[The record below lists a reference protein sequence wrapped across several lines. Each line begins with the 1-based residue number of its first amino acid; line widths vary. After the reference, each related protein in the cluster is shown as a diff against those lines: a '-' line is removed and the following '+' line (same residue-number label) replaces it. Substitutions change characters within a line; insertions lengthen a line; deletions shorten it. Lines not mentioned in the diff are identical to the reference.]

1 MSISRFLLAALI
13 TALAVGVTSDT
24 SLAELNTVT
33 TLSTFAS
40 DSSMVLDASG
50 NPVVAYR
57 DSLDTRLRVLHC
69 DDPFCTG
76 GGESLIMPEVQSGQ
90 WPSIILDASGNPVVS
105 YYTTPFDRIK
115 LLRCDDPNCVGSES
129 ITTPEPQAFLLN
141 HSTSLAIDADGNPVI
156 AYALWA
162 PFYELRIMH
171 CNDPNCEGGDESI
184 TVHDS
189 FAAAPSLTLDAA
201 GNPVVAYY
209 RDATQIFSSGTLRV
223 MHCNDPDCAGGDET
237 TTSPEPA
244 TGVTPSLKLDAA
256 GNPVIAY
263 YTGISTR
270 DLKVMHC
277 NDANCA
283 GSNESITTPDSA
295 GDVGSQPSLAL
306 SGDNPIV
313 SYRDVDNDDLKFLYC
328 NDPNCA
334 PGGDTVVPL
343 DTALDSG
350 ENSSVIMDGSGLPA
364 ITYDAGTDLRLI
376 RCGDADCAETV
387 GGLSELAPSISAT
400 DATFPLLW
408 WLIASVVGLGAAMA
422 GLFARHRL
430 AGHPTPR

>member
-13 TALAVGVTSDT
+13 AAFAVGVTSDT
-24 SLAELNTVT
+24 SLAESNTIT

-57 DSLDTRLRVLHC
+57 DSFDTRLRILHC

-76 GGESLIMPEVQSGQ
+76 GGESLIMPEIESGQ
-90 WPSIILDASGNPVVS
+90 WPSIALDASGNPVVS
-105 YYTTPFDRIK
+105 YYTTPFDRLK
-115 LLRCDDPNCVGSES
+115 LLRCDDPNCAGSES
-129 ITTPEPQAFLLN
+129 ITRPDPQAFLLN
-141 HSTSLAIDADGNPVI
+141 GSTSIAIDAAGNPVI
-156 AYALWA
+156 AYAPWA
-162 PFYELRIMH
+162 PLTEIRIMH
-171 CNDPNCEGGDESI
+171 CNDPNCAGDDESI
-184 TVHDS
+184 TIHDS
-189 FAAAPSLTLDAA
+189 LAASPSLKLDAA

-209 RDATQIFSSGTLRV
+209 RSATQIFSTGTLRV
-223 MHCNDPDCAGGDET
+223 MHCNDPDCAGGGET

-244 TGVTPSLKLDAA
+244 TGVTPSLQLDAA

-263 YTGISTR
+263 YTGASTR

-283 GSNESITTPDSA
+283 GANESVTTPDSA

-306 SGDNPIV
+306 NGGNPVVTYRDGDN
-313 SYRDVDNDDLKFLYC
+313 SNLRLLYC

-334 PGGDTVVPL
+334 NGNDTVVPL
-343 DTALDSG
+343 DAALASG
-350 ENSSVIMDGSGLPA
+350 ENSSVVVDGSGLPV
-364 ITYDAGTDLRLI
+364 ITYDAGTDLRLL

-387 GGLSELAPSISAT
+387 GGLSELAPSIANA
-400 DATFPLLW
+400 DATFPLFW
-408 WLIASVVGLGAAMA
+408 WLIASVLGLAVAST
-422 GLFARHRL
+422 GLLARHRL
-430 AGHPTPR
+430 SSHLATR

>member
-1 MSISRFLLAALI
+1 MSISRFLLATIVAAFALG
-13 TALAVGVTSDT
+13 AASDT
-24 SLAELNTVT
+24 SRAELNTIT
-33 TLSTFAS
+33 TLSAFAS

-57 DSLDTRLRVLHC
+57 DSLDTRLRILHC

-76 GGESLIMPEVQSGQ
+76 GGESLIMPEIESGQ

-115 LLRCDDPNCVGSES
+115 LLRCDDPNCEGSES
-129 ITTPEPQAFLLN
+129 ITTPDPQNYLLN
-141 HSTSLAIDADGNPVI
+141 HSTSVAIDAAGNPII
-156 AYALWA
+156 AYAPSA
-162 PFYELRIMH
+162 PLYEIRIMH
-171 CNDPNCEGGDESI
+171 CNDPNCEGDDESI
-184 TVHDS
+184 TIHDS
-189 FAAAPSLTLDAA
+189 FAAAPSLKLDAA

-209 RDATQIFSSGTLRV
+209 RSGTQIYSTGTLRV

-244 TGVTPSLKLDAA
+244 TGVTPSLQLDAS

-263 YTGISTR
+263 HTGASTR

-306 SGDNPIV
+306 RNGNPV
-313 SYRDVDNDDLKFLYC
+313 VTYRDVDNDDLKLLYC
-328 NDPNCA
+328 NDANCA
-334 PGGDTVVPL
+334 HGNDIVVPL
-343 DTALDSG
+343 DAALDSG
-350 ENSSVIMDGSGLPA
+350 ENSSIIVDGAGLPV
-364 ITYDAGTDLRLI
+364 ITYDAGTDLRLL
-376 RCGDADCAETV
+376 RCGDPDCAETV
-387 GGLSELAPSISAT
+387 GGLSELAPSIANT
-400 DATFPLLW
+400 DASLPLVW
-408 WLIASVVGLGAAMA
+408 WLIAGALGLLAVSA
-422 GLFARHRL
+422 GLLARRL
-430 AGHPTPR
+430 LPSHPGPQ